1 MSVNG
6 LNVTNPSLKNIFD
19 NAKNDILQTF
29 NCVKI
34 GTIVSFDSTK
44 RTAEIQI
51 SFKRSLSLPIK
62 DELGR
67 EQFIVSY
74 PLLVDCPVIT
84 LQGGGGAVAF
94 PIAAGDEC
102 LVFFSDSNIDAWFDN
117 GGEALPLDGRR
128 HDLSDGIALVGLNSL
143 ANALDVALADDE
155 TGLADA
161 TAKVSIK
168 SGKINVSN
176 AAQSFITAMD
186 TFLTSLAG
194 SADPTVAAAAPILK
208 TSLDA
213 LFY

>member
-6 LNVTNPSLKNIFD
+6 LNVTDPSLKNLFD
-19 NAKNDILQTF
+19 NSKTDIFQTF

-44 RTAEIQI
+44 RTAEVQI
-51 SFKRSLSLPIK
+51 SFKRSLTLPIK

-74 PLLVDCPVIT
+74 PLLVDCPVVT

-94 PIAAGDEC
+94 PISAGDEC
-102 LVFFSDSNIDAWFDN
+102 LIFFSDSNIDAWFDN

-143 ANALDVALADDE
+143 ANTLSVALATDE
-155 TGLADA
+155 TGIADA

-168 SGKINVSN
+168 NGKVNISN
-176 AAQSFITAMD
+176 DTQSLLTALD
-186 TFLTSLAG
+186 TFLTGLNPTNLA
-194 SADPTVAAAAPILK
+194 AQAAALK
-208 TSLDA
+208 NSIDL